1 MERIYID
8 LSLPRSEI
16 CDRVIQALAEHSA
29 VYLHEGKLVR
39 KAGDAVRV
47 LTVYSLQDVASE
59 LATFTQRAT
68 PEGGACFTVP
78 LPADAARSILER
90 LEYPGI
96 KCLEVGE
103 AATKARN
110 KPAVRTA
117 SRRKPARPVRPV
129 DDDVRRREPA

>member
-16 CDRVIQALAEHSA
+16 CDRVIQALAEHAA
-29 VYLHEGKLVR
+29 VYLHEGRLVR
-39 KAGDAVRV
+39 KTGDAMRV

-59 LATFTQRAT
+59 VATFTQRAT
-68 PEGGACFTVP
+68 PEGGACFTVA

-96 KCLEVGE
+96 KQLQVSETT
-103 AATKARN
+103 TKTR
-110 KPAVRTA
+110 KSRVRTT
-117 SRRKPARPVRPV
+117 SVKRKTVRPV
-129 DDDVRRREPA
+129 EDVRRREPA

>member
-1 MERIYID
+1 MERIYVD

-39 KAGDAVRV
+39 KAGDAVRA

-78 LPADAARSILER
+78 LPTDAARSILER

-103 AATKARN
+103 AATKTR
-110 KPAVRTA
+110 KPPVRTA
-117 SRRKPARPVRPV
+117 SRRKPVRPV
-129 DDDVRRREPA
+129 SDDLRRREPA